1 MTRKTKERKTETITV
16 RVTKTDK
23 IRIMENANRLGMSV
37 SDYLIST
44 EAKNSA
50 YIGKFR
56 RSRLNTILMNTLYKA
71 DVCITELQNSE
82 EDQVSTKVVIDRLSD
97 IIEEVDS
104 LCHR

>member
-23 IRIMENANRLGMSV
+23 IRIMENAKRLGMSV
-37 SDYLIST
+37 SDYLIAK

-50 YIGKFR
+50 YIGNYR
-56 RSRLNTILMNTLYKA
+56 RCKQNTILMNTSYKT
-71 DVCITELQNSE
+71 DVFITELQNSE

>member
-1 MTRKTKERKTETITV
+1 MTKKTKERKTETITS

-23 IRIMENANRLGMSV
+23 IRIMENAKRLGMSV
-37 SDYLIST
+37 SDYLIAM

-56 RSRLNTILMNTLYKA
+56 RSRLNTILMNTSYNA
-71 DVCITELQNSE
+71 DVFITELQNSE

>member
-1 MTRKTKERKTETITV
+1 MTKKTKERKTETITV

-23 IRIMENANRLGMSV
+23 IRIMENAKRLGMSV
-37 SDYLIST
+37 SDYLIAM

-50 YIGKFR
+50 YIGNYR
-56 RSRLNTILMNTLYKA
+56 RCRLNTILMNTLYKA

-82 EDQVSTKVVIDRLSD
+82 EDQVSIKEVIDIFSD
-97 IIEEVDS
+97 IFEEVDS

>member
-23 IRIMENANRLGMSV
+23 IRIMENAKRLGMSV
-37 SDYLIST
+37 SDYLIAK

-56 RSRLNTILMNTLYKA
+56 RSRLNTILINTSYNG
-71 DVCITELQNSE
+71 DVFKTELQNSE